1 MLAQVAAALETIA
14 LGVVQWGAATSTG
27 RRRSI
32 NEDVWGHRDDVFT
45 VADGMGGRGGGA
57 VAARIATDRFLDAAV
72 AVPRRGTWHDIVA
85 AVSDEVARAGAA
97 QAMARL
103 GTTLLAAIIE
113 GSIVTLVHL
122 GDGRAYRYVR
132 SPATQA
138 AAGRSLAGAHSL
150 APGDGSGKIV
160 GRLEVLTQDH
170 DVRSELLAAG
180 LDAREYRERGV
191 ALHGL
196 TSFIGLPLDVLR
208 VDVIAVPVRAGDRLL
223 LCTDGVHR
231 HVEEADLRAAMA
243 SVSCQ
248 QAADRLVAAADDTGG
263 RDNAT
268 AVVFEIG
275 AVAR

>member
-1 MLAQVAAALETIA
+1 MIVLLDDDTVPTSNAEVLADIAAALETIA

-27 RRRSI
+27 LRRAI
-32 NEDVWGHRDDVFT
+32 NEDVWGHRENVFT

-72 AVPRRGTWHDIVA
+72 AVPRRATWHDIVV
-85 AVSDEVARAGAA
+85 AVSDEVSRAGEA

-103 GTTLLAAIIE
+103 GTTLLAAVVE
-113 GSIVTLVHL
+113 GSMVTLVHL
-122 GDGRAYRYVR
+122 GDGRAYRGND
-132 SPATQA
+132 S
-138 AAGRSLAGAHSL
+138 
-150 APGDGSGKIV
+150 

-196 TSFIGLPLDVLR
+196 TSFIGLPFDVLR

-231 HVEEADLRAAMA
+231 HVEEAHLRTAMG
-243 SVSCQ
+243 SISCQ

-268 AVVFEIG
+268 AVLFEIG
-275 AVAR
+275 AVAQ